1 MSLPWHDQEFSEL
14 RDWFAEWKRD
24 NPLGFW
30 LAVLLP
36 WVYAVI
42 SIGVPATLVSAFPFS
57 DARQVLA
64 LPPEVGSIAPR
75 ITCKLPSG
83 SYIFGYELV
92 VRTEKDPLM
101 SFGRVCRDLVKGSWV
116 LMKGDDYRRWVG
128 GVRFGP

>member
-42 SIGVPATLVSAFPFS
+42 NIGVPATLVSAFPFS

-64 LPPEVGSIAPR
+64 HAGSRFHCPTNYMQVAKR
-75 ITCKLPSG
+75 ILH
-83 SYIFGYELV
+83 F
-92 VRTEKDPLM
+92 
-101 SFGRVCRDLVKGSWV
+101 WV
-116 LMKGDDYRRWVG
+116 
-128 GVRFGP
+128 

>member
-64 LPPEVGSIAPR
+64 LPPEVGALAPR

>member
-24 NPLGFW
+24 NSLSFW
-30 LAVLLP
+30 VAVLLP

-57 DARQVLA
+57 DARRVLA

-101 SFGRVCRDLVKGSWV
+101 PFGRVCRDVVKGSWV
-116 LMKGDDYRRWVG
+116 LMKGDGISIVDG
-128 GVRFGP
+128 H

>member
-42 SIGVPATLVSAFPFS
+42 NIGVPATLVSAFPFS

-64 LPPEVGSIAPR
+64 LPPEVGALAPR